1 LNSVIFINLFQENIF
16 IPGNYRQ
23 YIPSKPAKYGIKY
36 WCIVDTE
43 CGYLCDVNI
52 YLGKSD
58 ENNKNEANVGMKAVL
73 KLCEKYFNT
82 HRCITADNFFTSIP
96 LVRELWAKN
105 LEYLGF

>member
-1 LNSVIFINLFQENIF
+1 MNSVIFINLF
-16 IPGNYRQ
+16 PGKCAFRQ

-36 WCIVDTE
+36 WCIVNTE

-58 ENNKNEANVGMKAVL
+58 ENNKNEANVGIKAVL

-82 HRCITADNFFTSIP
+82 LLKVCVKFDTKSVKI
-96 LVRELWAKN
+96 
-105 LEYLGF
+105 